1 MTPHCN
7 RPFSQAEIAALLAD
21 LGNDFVFLETAKI
34 SPDNST
40 SLLFSKPVEY
50 LQCRAA
56 DDSNAF
62 LAKCQEK
69 LDQGFYLAGWF
80 AYEFGLGLEAR
91 LRRLQPRADTIVAE
105 LGVYGRPTIFD
116 HQTGQWNR
124 PVELQPVASPQPGRI
139 SNIRLSQNQ
148 SDYEENIARIKSYI
162 AAGDTYQVNYTLKLL
177 FDYSGST
184 DALYMQLRR
193 NQLVSYSA
201 YLGRGQRRILSFS
214 PELFF
219 RKQGTCCMV
228 RPMKGTSRRG
238 RSLQEDAELATALHN
253 DRKNRAENV
262 MIVDLLRN
270 DLGRL
275 ATMGSVTVTSL
286 FDVETYESLL
296 QMTSTIRGET
306 PDHLALSDLFAA
318 LFPCGSVTGAPKIR
332 TMEIIHELEN
342 GPRGVYTGAI
352 GYLAPNGDAQFN
364 VPIRTVVL
372 DRGRAEMGIG
382 SGIVADSEP
391 GNEWRE
397 CCLKA
402 DFLRKPRH
410 DFQLIETL
418 LWVPD
423 EGYWL
428 LAYHLD
434 RLQASASY
442 FGYAM
447 QRQELHDRLAAYADD
462 MFAGEHYRV
471 RLLMDRQGE
480 ITLSHSPCPTPLYRT
495 LPPPGPQPPRAKARL
510 AEQTTSSADTFLYH
524 KTTHRQLYNQL
535 WQEADQQGY
544 LDYIFTNEQGE
555 VSEGAITN
563 LFIER
568 DGIFFTPPLTAGLL
582 PGVLRRYLLES
593 FPEQV
598 KEKRLRPADLNAK
611 GVTLYLGNSVR
622 GLVPVKL
629 GNTP

>member
-1 MTPHCN
+1 MTPYCN
-7 RPFSQAEIAALLAD
+7 RPFSQAEIAALLAGLD
-21 LGNDFVFLETAKI
+21 NDFVFLETAKI

-40 SLLFSKPVEY
+40 SLLFSNPVEY
-50 LQCRAA
+50 LQCRSAT
-56 DDSNAF
+56 DTEAF
-62 LAKCQEK
+62 LARCQEK

-91 LRRLQPRADTIVAE
+91 LRRLRPSADTIVAE

-124 PVELQPVASPQPGRI
+124 PVELRPVASPQPGRI

-148 SDYEENIARIKSYI
+148 ADYEENITRIKSYI

-177 FDYSGST
+177 FDYSGSA

-219 RKQGTCCMV
+219 RKQGNRCMV

-238 RSLQEDAELATALHN
+238 RSLQEDASLAAALHN

-306 PDHLALSDLFAA
+306 PDHLALTDLFAA

-342 GPRGVYTGAI
+342 DPRGVYTGAI

-364 VPIRTVVL
+364 VPIRTVLL

-397 CCLKA
+397 CRLKA
-402 DFLRKPRH
+402 DFLSKPRH
-410 DFQLIETL
+410 DFQLIETI
-418 LWVPD
+418 LWVPN

-428 LAYHLD
+428 LEYHLD
-434 RLQASASY
+434 RLQASARY

-447 QRQELHDRLAAYADD
+447 QRQELQKRLAEYTDT
-462 MFAGEHYRV
+462 FAAEHYRV
-471 RLLMDRQGE
+471 RLLMDQQGE
-480 ITLSHSPCPTPLYRT
+480 ITLSHSACPAPLYRT
-495 LPPPGPQPPRAKARL
+495 LPSPGPQSPRAKTHL

-535 WQEADQQGY
+535 WREADQLGY
-544 LDYIFTNEQGE
+544 LDCIFTNEQGE

-568 DGIFFTPPLTAGLL
+568 EGILYTPPLRTGLL

-598 KEKRLRPADLNAK
+598 KEKSLRPADLSDK
-611 GVTLYLGNSVR
+611 GVSLYLGNSVR
-622 GLVPVKL
+622 GLVPVEL
-629 GNTP
+629 VNTP